1 MFLQAKPLIKEN
13 KIKQLVDPVMGDDYD
28 IEELER
34 LVFIASLCIHQTSMN
49 RPHMNQAC
57 ILKHSTPSFIK
68 SPIFLLMKC
77 VYYMFR
83 LWRFLEATRA
93 V

>member
-28 IEELER
+28 LEELER

-57 ILKHSTPSFIK
+57 ILKQSTPSIN
-68 SPIFLLMKC
+68 
-77 VYYMFR
+77 
-83 LWRFLEATRA
+83 
-93 V
+93 